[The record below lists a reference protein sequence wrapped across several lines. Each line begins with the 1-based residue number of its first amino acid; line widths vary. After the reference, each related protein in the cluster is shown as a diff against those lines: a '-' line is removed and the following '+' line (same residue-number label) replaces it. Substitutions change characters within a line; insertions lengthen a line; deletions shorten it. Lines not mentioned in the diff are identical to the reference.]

1 MPEEF
6 LEIVPEQ
13 REVYSSPALGNQAT
27 IIGKSGHVWF
37 PLVSD
42 SFHTQ
47 HDRKLIL
54 FNDNYTISKQET
66 KFDPDVNNTKVEVRF
81 LTIIFVN
88 TKDFT

>member
-13 REVYSSPALGNQAT
+13 REVYSSPALDQST
-27 IIGKSGHVWF
+27 IIEKNGHVWF
-37 PLVSD
+37 PLVAD
-42 SFHTQ
+42 CFHTQ

-54 FNDNYTISKQET
+54 FNENYTISKQEA
-66 KFDPDVNNTKVEVRF
+66 KFDPDVNHSKPEVRY

-88 TKDFT
+88 TKGFT